1 MTVMVAA
8 GSGLGRF
15 SKASDDYVSD
25 IVSARHRAGD
35 RKLSTYE
42 KQAKLAHILQD
53 RVGGIQR
60 LGQSMIGPIQLQLRY
75 QGILRN
81 VLLEDTL
88 TPGVPIMYDV
98 LDDVG
103 QAYLLHGNEGEVKIT
118 PFEGKRV
125 EIQLFRIASFPQIKK
140 EDLYYLRSNIVEYT
154 QDFTKQAIMRQEDSR
169 LVTLIEAAA
178 VQFRNIDPESRPPG
192 WGSGVGADVGG
203 ELPNEI
209 TVAGDYLMPAD
220 LYDAVTITDQR
231 LLDSSRLLCNPQEYR
246 DFYRWDINTTG
257 WAFKDSVVA
266 GERIVQFG
274 EFQIGKSII
283 IPRGTTYLTPEPQFL
298 GVFPVM
304 YSLDV
309 EENNMIEQ
317 FHKGWVMDELV
328 GMAILNPRGIVILR
342 KAVGSGS

>member
-1 MTVMVAA
+1 MSLPVAA

-15 SKASDDYVSD
+15 ARSSDDYVAD
-25 IVSARHRAGD
+25 IVSAKRRLGG
-35 RKLSTYE
+35 RKLSARE
-42 KQAKLAHILQD
+42 KQAKLAHILSD
-53 RVGGIQR
+53 KTGGIQR

-88 TPGVPIMYDV
+88 TPGVPIFYDV
-98 LDDVG
+98 LDDLG
-103 QAYLLHGNEGEVKIT
+103 RAYMLHGNEGEIKIT

-125 EIQLFRIASFPQIKK
+125 EVQLFRIASFPQIKK
-140 EDLYYLRSNIVEYT
+140 EDLYYLRSNIVEYV
-154 QDFTKQAIMRQEDSR
+154 QDMTKQAIMRQEDSR
-169 LVTLIEAAA
+169 LVTLLEAAA
-178 VQFRNIDPESRPPG
+178 VSYRAVDASAVPG
-192 WGSGVGADVGG
+192 TGA
-203 ELPNEI
+203 LPNEI
-209 TVAGDYLMPAD
+209 TVAGTHLQPDD
-220 LYDAVTITDQR
+220 LYTAVTYTDQR
-231 LLDSSRLLCNPQEYR
+231 QLDSSRLLCNPQEYR

-283 IPRGTTYLTPEPQFL
+283 IPRGTTYLTPDPEFL

-309 EENNMIEQ
+309 EENNQVAQ

-328 GMAILNPRGIVILR
+328 GMAVLNPRGIVVLR
-342 KAVGSGS
+342 KA

>member
-1 MTVMVAA
+1 MTTLPVAA

-15 SKASDDYVSD
+15 AKASDDYVSD
-25 IVSARHRAGD
+25 IVEAKYRLGGKKLSAR
-35 RKLSTYE
+35 E
-42 KQAKLAHILQD
+42 KQAKLAHILSD

-88 TPGVPIMYDV
+88 TPGVPIEYDV
-98 LDDVG
+98 LDDLG
-103 QAYLLHGNEGEVKIT
+103 QAYMLHGNEGEVKIT

-125 EIQLFRIASFPQIKK
+125 AVQLFRIASFPQIKK

-154 QDFTKQAIMRQEDSR
+154 QDMTKQAIMRQEDSR
-169 LVTLIEAAA
+169 LITLLEAAA
-178 VQFRNIDPESRPPG
+178 VSYRVVDSSAVPG
-192 WGSGVGADVGG
+192 TGA
-203 ELPNEI
+203 LPNEI
-209 TVAGDYLMPAD
+209 SIAGPHLMPDD
-220 LYDAVTITDQR
+220 LYTAVTYTDQR
-231 LLDSSRLLCNPQEYR
+231 QLDSSRLLANPQEYR
-246 DFYRWDINTTG
+246 DLYRWDINTTG

-283 IPRGTTYLTPEPQFL
+283 IPRGTVYLTPEPEFL

-309 EENNMIEQ
+309 EENNMVEQ

-328 GMAILNPRGIVILR
+328 GMAVLNPRGIVILR
-342 KAVGSGS
+342 KV

>member
-1 MTVMVAA
+1 MTTLPVAA

-15 SKASDDYVSD
+15 AKASDDYVSD
-25 IVSARHRAGD
+25 IVDAKHRLGG
-35 RKLSTYE
+35 RKLSARE
-42 KQAKLAHILQD
+42 KQAKLAHILSD

-88 TPGVPIMYDV
+88 TPGVPIQYDV
-98 LDDVG
+98 LDDLG
-103 QAYLLHGNEGEVKIT
+103 QAYMLHGNEGEIKIT

-125 EIQLFRIASFPQIKK
+125 EVQLFRIASFPQIKK
-140 EDLYYLRSNIVEYT
+140 EDLYYLRSSIVEYT
-154 QDFTKQAIMRQEDSR
+154 QDMTKQAIMRQEDSR
-169 LVTLIEAAA
+169 LITLLEAAA
-178 VQFRNIDPESRPPG
+178 VSYRVIDSSAVP
-192 WGSGVGADVGG
+192 GSGA
-203 ELPNEI
+203 LPNEI
-209 TVAGDYLMPAD
+209 TIAGTHLMPDD
-220 LYDAVTITDQR
+220 LYTAVTYTDQR
-231 LLDSSRLLCNPQEYR
+231 QLDSSRLLANPQEYR
-246 DFYRWDINTTG
+246 DLYRWDINTTG

-283 IPRGTTYLTPEPQFL
+283 IPRGTVYLTPEPEFL

-309 EENNMIEQ
+309 EENNMVEQ

-328 GMAILNPRGIVILR
+328 GMAVLNPRGIVILR
-342 KAVGSGS
+342 KA

>member
-1 MTVMVAA
+1 MSLPVAA

-15 SKASDDYVSD
+15 ARSSDDYVSD
-25 IVSARHRAGD
+25 IVGAKRRLGG
-35 RKLSTYE
+35 RKLSARE
-42 KQAKLAHILQD
+42 KQAKLAHILSD
-53 RVGGIQR
+53 KVGGIQR

-88 TPGVPIMYDV
+88 TPGVPIFYDV
-98 LDDVG
+98 LDDLG
-103 QAYLLHGNEGEVKIT
+103 RAYMLHGNEGEIKIT

-125 EIQLFRIASFPQIKK
+125 EVQLFRIASFPQIKK

-154 QDFTKQAIMRQEDSR
+154 QDMTKQAIMRQEDSR
-169 LVTLIEAAA
+169 LITLLEAAA
-178 VQFRNIDPESRPPG
+178 VSYRSVDTSSVPG
-192 WGSGVGADVGG
+192 TGA
-203 ELPNEI
+203 LPNEI
-209 TVAGDYLMPAD
+209 TVAGTYLQPDD
-220 LYDAVTITDQR
+220 LYTAVTYTDQR
-231 LLDSSRLLCNPQEYR
+231 QLDSSRLLCNPQEYR

-283 IPRGTTYLTPEPQFL
+283 VPRGTTYLTPDPEFL

-309 EENNMIEQ
+309 EENNQVAQ

-328 GMAILNPRGIVILR
+328 GMAVLNPRGIVILR
-342 KAVGSGS
+342 KA

>member
-1 MTVMVAA
+1 MALPVAT

-15 SKASDDYVSD
+15 AKKSDEYVADIQNVMSKL
-25 IVSARHRAGD
+25 GG
-35 RKLSTYE
+35 RKLSARD
-42 KQAKLAHILQD
+42 KQVKLSNILGD
-53 RVGGIQR
+53 RQNGMIR

-88 TPGVPIMYDV
+88 TPGVPIQYDI
-98 LDDVG
+98 LDDLG
-103 QAYLLHGNEGEVKIT
+103 QAYLLHGDEGEVKIT

-125 EIQLFRIASFPQIKK
+125 EILLFRIASFPKIKK

-154 QDFTKQAIMRQEDSR
+154 QDMTKQAIMRQEDSR
-169 LVTLIEAAA
+169 LVTLLEVSAAQYRT
-178 VQFRNIDPESRPPG
+178 VDPTSAPG
-192 WGSGVGADVGG
+192 TGS
-203 ELPNEI
+203 LPNEI
-209 TVAGDYLMPAD
+209 QVAGTYLSPSD
-220 LYDAVTITDQR
+220 LYTAVTFTDQR
-231 LLDSSRLLCNPQEYR
+231 MLDSSRLLCNPQEYR

-283 IPRGTTYLTPEPQFL
+283 IPPGTTYLTPDPEFL

-309 EENNMIEQ
+309 EENNQVEQ

-328 GMAILNPRGIVILR
+328 GMAVLNPRGIVILR
-342 KAVGSGS
+342 KS

>member
-1 MTVMVAA
+1 MPVPVAV

-25 IVSARHRAGD
+25 IVSAKQRLGN
-35 RKLSTYE
+35 RKLSRQE
-42 KQAKLAHILQD
+42 KQSKLAHILSD
-53 RVGGIQR
+53 KVGGIQR

-88 TPGVPIMYDV
+88 TPGVPIQYDV
-98 LDDVG
+98 LDDLG
-103 QAYLLHGNEGEVKIT
+103 QAYMLHGNEGEVKIT

-125 EIQLFRIASFPQIKK
+125 EVQLFRIASFPQIKK

-154 QDFTKQAIMRQEDSR
+154 QDMTKQAIMRQEDSR
-169 LVTLIEAAA
+169 LITLLEAAA
-178 VQFRNIDPESRPPG
+178 AQFRVIDSSADPSKTPP
-192 WGSGVGADVGG
+192 AGG
-203 ELPNEI
+203 QLPNEVTI
-209 TVAGDYLMPAD
+209 AGNTLMPND
-220 LYDAVTITDQR
+220 LYTAVTYTDQR
-231 LLDSSRLLCNPQEYR
+231 LLDSSRLLANPAEYR
-246 DFYRWDINTTG
+246 DLYRWDINTTG

-283 IPRGTTYLTPEPQFL
+283 IPKGTTYLTPEPEFL

-309 EENNMIEQ
+309 EEDNKVERFN
-317 FHKGWVMDELV
+317 KGWVMDELV
-328 GMAILNPRGIVILR
+328 GMAVLNPRGIVILR
-342 KAVGSGS
+342 KA

>member
-1 MTVMVAA
+1 MALPVAT

-15 SKASDDYVSD
+15 AKKSDEYVAE
-25 IVSARHRAGD
+25 IQNVMNKLGGKKLSARDKQIKLANILGD
-35 RKLSTYE
+35 R
-42 KQAKLAHILQD
+42 QNGMI
-53 RVGGIQR
+53 R

-88 TPGVPIMYDV
+88 TPGVPIQYDI
-98 LDDVG
+98 LDDLG
-103 QAYLLHGNEGEVKIT
+103 QAYLLHGDEGEIKIT

-125 EIQLFRIASFPQIKK
+125 EILLFRIASFPKIKK

-154 QDFTKQAIMRQEDSR
+154 QDMTKQAIMRQEDSR
-169 LVTLIEAAA
+169 LVTLLEVSAAQYRT
-178 VQFRNIDPESRPPG
+178 VDPTSAPG
-192 WGSGVGADVGG
+192 TGT
-203 ELPNEI
+203 LPNEI
-209 TVAGDYLMPAD
+209 TVAGTYLSPDD
-220 LYDAVTITDQR
+220 LYTAVTFTDQR
-231 LLDSSRLLCNPQEYR
+231 MLDSSRLLCNPQEYR

-274 EFQIGKSII
+274 EFQIGKSVI
-283 IPRGTTYLTPEPQFL
+283 IPPGTTYLTPDPEFL

-309 EENNMIEQ
+309 EENNQVEQ
-317 FHKGWVMDELV
+317 FHKGWVLDELV
-328 GMAILNPRGIVILR
+328 GMAVLNPRGIVILR
-342 KAVGSGS
+342 KS

>member
-1 MTVMVAA
+1 MSLPVAA

-15 SKASDDYVSD
+15 ARSSEDYVSD
-25 IVSARHRAGD
+25 IVSAKRRLGG
-35 RKLSTYE
+35 RKLSARE
-42 KQAKLAHILQD
+42 KQAKLAHILSD
-53 RVGGIQR
+53 KVGGIQR

-88 TPGVPIMYDV
+88 TPGVPIFYDV
-98 LDDVG
+98 LDDLG
-103 QAYLLHGNEGEVKIT
+103 RAYMLHGNEGEIKIT

-125 EIQLFRIASFPQIKK
+125 EVQLFRIASFPQVKK

-154 QDFTKQAIMRQEDSR
+154 QDMTKQAIMRQEDSR
-169 LVTLIEAAA
+169 LITLLEAAA
-178 VQFRNIDPESRPPG
+178 VSYRAVDNSSVPG
-192 WGSGVGADVGG
+192 TGA
-203 ELPNEI
+203 LPNEI
-209 TVAGDYLMPAD
+209 LVAGSHLLPDD
-220 LYDAVTITDQR
+220 LYTAVTYTDQR
-231 LLDSSRLLCNPQEYR
+231 QLDSSRLLCNPQEYR

-283 IPRGTTYLTPEPQFL
+283 IPRGTTYLTPDPEFL

-309 EENNMIEQ
+309 EENNNVAQ

-342 KAVGSGS
+342 KVVS

>member
-1 MTVMVAA
+1 MSLPVAA

-15 SKASDDYVSD
+15 ARASDDYVSD
-25 IVSARHRAGD
+25 IVAAKRRLGG
-35 RKLSTYE
+35 RKLSARE
-42 KQAKLAHILQD
+42 KQAKLAHILSD
-53 RVGGIQR
+53 KVGGIQR

-88 TPGVPIMYDV
+88 TPGVPIFYDV
-98 LDDVG
+98 LDDLG
-103 QAYLLHGNEGEVKIT
+103 RAYMLHGNEGEIKIT

-125 EIQLFRIASFPQIKK
+125 EVQLFRIASFPQIKK

-154 QDFTKQAIMRQEDSR
+154 QDMTKQAIMRQEDSR
-169 LVTLIEAAA
+169 LITLLEAAA
-178 VQFRNIDPESRPPG
+178 VSYRAVDASSVPG
-192 WGSGVGADVGG
+192 QGA
-203 ELPNEI
+203 LPNEI
-209 TVAGDYLMPAD
+209 TVAGTHLQPDD
-220 LYDAVTITDQR
+220 LYTAVTYTDQR
-231 LLDSSRLLCNPQEYR
+231 QLDSSRLLCNPQEYR

-283 IPRGTTYLTPEPQFL
+283 IPRGTTYLTPDPEFL

-309 EENNMIEQ
+309 EENNQVAQ

-328 GMAILNPRGIVILR
+328 GMAVLNPRGIVILR
-342 KAVGSGS
+342 KA